1 MEDGMTTRSKMTYE
15 LLSLASGVLG
25 GALAGAVFTRIWR
38 AVSGADEVPEPTE
51 LDRNIRDVL
60 VAGMLQGAVFGL
72 VKAALSRVT
81 AQGYRQFTG
90 HDFKR

>member
-1 MEDGMTTRSKMTYE
+1 VTFPSKMTYE
-15 LLSLASGVLG
+15 LLSLASGLLG
-25 GALAGAVFTRIWR
+25 GALAGAVFTRLWR
-38 AVSGADEVPEPTE
+38 AVAGAEEVPEPTE

-60 VAGMLQGAVFGL
+60 VAGVLQGAVFGL

-90 HDFKR
+90 HEFQR

>member
-1 MEDGMTTRSKMTYE
+1 VTSRSKMTYE
-15 LLSLASGVLG
+15 LLSLASGVVG
-25 GALAGAVFTRIWR
+25 GALAGAAFTRLWH
-38 AVSGADEVPEPTE
+38 AMSGTDEVPEPTE
-51 LDRNIRDVL
+51 LDRDIRDVL
-60 VAGMLQGAVFGL
+60 VAGALQGAVFGL